1 MVKIQTESISNFRN
15 NYSIVLE
22 RLNAGPLLLMQHSKV
37 AGVLLS
43 QEEWNA
49 ISERIE
55 DLEDI
60 AAAWKHKYEK
70 AMGSSNTVPFD
81 LGEFVNRDD
90 QAKESEEREE
100 LAFVST

>member
-1 MVKIQTESISNFRN
+1 MIKIQTESISNFRS
-15 NYSIVLE
+15 NYSTVLE

-43 QEEWNA
+43 QEEWNT
-49 ISERIE
+49 ISERLE

-70 AMGSSNTVPFD
+70 AVGMSNTVPFE
-81 LGEFVNRDD
+81 LAEFIGHD
-90 QAKESEEREE
+90 QPGAESEE
-100 LAFVST
+100 LALVPA

>member
-15 NYSIVLE
+15 NYSTVLE
-22 RLNAGPLLLMQHSKV
+22 RLNTGPLLLMQHSRV

-43 QEEWNA
+43 QDEWNA

-70 AMGSSNTVPFD
+70 AVGISNTVPFD
-81 LGEFVNRDD
+81 LAEFVDRDA
-90 QAKESEEREE
+90 QIKESEESEE
-100 LAFVST
+100 SALVPA

>member
-15 NYSIVLE
+15 NYSTVLE
-22 RLNAGPLLLMQHSKV
+22 RLHTGPLLLMQHSKV

-55 DLEDI
+55 DLEDV

-70 AMGSSNTVPFD
+70 AVGISNTVPFD
-81 LGEFVNRDD
+81 LAEFVGRD
-90 QAKESEEREE
+90 QPTEESGENEE
-100 LAFVST
+100 LVLVPA